1 MKVYIM
7 KRNSFKIRISAALTA
22 FITAVNFAA
31 PAFTDINVP
40 GQLITYA
47 AEQGSVN
54 TDRLNV
60 RSGPGTSYG
69 KVATLGAGTKV
80 TVNSETTGNDGYK
93 WYSISFT
100 GGSGYARYDYITK
113 NATYA
118 GQSADFESYLNAQ
131 GFPESY
137 KNALRG
143 LHQKYPNWVFEAQ
156 QTGLDWNTVVSE
168 ESKIGRNLV
177 ANTSI
182 SSWKSLSAG
191 AFDWASNYWPGFD
204 GATWVQAS
212 QDLISYYLD
221 PRNFLT
227 DPYVFQFEIQKYDPS
242 TQTKEG
248 LNSLIKGTFLE
259 GEAIVPIAGSV
270 IEGGT
275 VIEGSTYNPSAAGSV
290 SGSSSSSSTS
300 SSGSAVIGPGG
311 PGANVIIGNGV
322 VTGSGSGSNV
332 IGPYKIGEIA
342 DKLTGVINA
351 YAGTWKHTGDAGSYT
366 WYYADDNGQ
375 NYNDGWHWIDG
386 NNDGI
391 AECYY
396 FYQDGRMASSTVV
409 DGYTVDAEG
418 KWLGDDGSIQ
428 TKAVEKKS
436 QGGELKKVSY
446 ADIIMYAAKESNVSP
461 YVIASTILQ
470 EQGSGK
476 SSLISGTNGTY
487 PGYYNF
493 FNTGAYE
500 HDGMTAVTAG
510 LKYAKEKGWNTIE
523 KSIIG
528 GAENYGINYVNNG
541 QDTYY
546 LKKFNVQGSNKFN
559 HQYMTHV
566 LAAASEGAKV
576 SNAYGTAFK
585 STALRFKIPV
595 YSNMPESTSLPSR
608 DGNPNNKLSALTV
621 DGYTLTPT
629 FSMDTTEY
637 SLIVDAGQTSVNVNA
652 NTIDSHA
659 TASGTGNIA
668 LNTGLNTLTI
678 TVKAQNGS
686 ERNYT
691 INITRKEGSSG
702 DSDTSTVQTG
712 GPGQITAPSSNSGSN
727 VIISGGVQQSSSSAV
742 IIGQAPQ

>member
-118 GQSADFESYLNAQ
+118 VQSADFESYLNAQ

-322 VTGSGSGSNV
+322 VTGSGSGSN
-332 IGPYKIGEIA
+332 
-342 DKLTGVINA
+342 
-351 YAGTWKHTGDAGSYT
+351 
-366 WYYADDNGQ
+366 
-375 NYNDGWHWIDG
+375 
-386 NNDGI
+386 
-391 AECYY
+391 
-396 FYQDGRMASSTVV
+396 
-409 DGYTVDAEG
+409 
-418 KWLGDDGSIQ
+418 
-428 TKAVEKKS
+428 
-436 QGGELKKVSY
+436 
-446 ADIIMYAAKESNVSP
+446 
-461 YVIASTILQ
+461 
-470 EQGSGK
+470 SG
-476 SSLISGTNGTY
+476 
-487 PGYYNF
+487 
-493 FNTGAYE
+493 
-500 HDGMTAVTAG
+500 
-510 LKYAKEKGWNTIE
+510 
-523 KSIIG
+523 
-528 GAENYGINYVNNG
+528 
-541 QDTYY
+541 
-546 LKKFNVQGSNKFN
+546 
-559 HQYMTHV
+559 
-566 LAAASEGAKV
+566 
-576 SNAYGTAFK
+576 
-585 STALRFKIPV
+585 
-595 YSNMPESTSLPSR
+595 
-608 DGNPNNKLSALTV
+608 
-621 DGYTLTPT
+621 
-629 FSMDTTEY
+629 
-637 SLIVDAGQTSVNVNA
+637 
-652 NTIDSHA
+652 
-659 TASGTGNIA
+659 
-668 LNTGLNTLTI
+668 
-678 TVKAQNGS
+678 
-686 ERNYT
+686 
-691 INITRKEGSSG
+691 
-702 DSDTSTVQTG
+702 
-712 GPGQITAPSSNSGSN
+712 SSNSGGNSSASNSKGNSSSSSKSSSKKASKQNKAKTADSKDKSENTDNKSDSSNDSKDAEDSNDASPKSASADGSVMSAQEENAQTESKNNTKN
-727 VIISGGVQQSSSSAV
+727 VIIIVVCAV
-742 IIGQAPQ
+742 IVLLLVLALILYARKKRKQD